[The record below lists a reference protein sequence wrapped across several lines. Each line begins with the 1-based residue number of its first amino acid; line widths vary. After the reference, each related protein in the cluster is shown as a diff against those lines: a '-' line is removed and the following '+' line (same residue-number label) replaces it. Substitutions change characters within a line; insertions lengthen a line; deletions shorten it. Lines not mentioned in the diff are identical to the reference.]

1 MHIFYKQRVVD
12 IVDGRP
18 KWAELDEKSDLMDE
32 VRDEQK
38 SDKIDVAKAARERV
52 SESAKRKR
60 TA

>member
-12 IVDGRP
+12 LPDGRP
-18 KWAELDEKSDLMDE
+18 KWAALDEKSELMDE
-32 VRDEQK
+32 LLDDEK
-38 SDKIDVAKAARERV
+38 SEKISVSKATES